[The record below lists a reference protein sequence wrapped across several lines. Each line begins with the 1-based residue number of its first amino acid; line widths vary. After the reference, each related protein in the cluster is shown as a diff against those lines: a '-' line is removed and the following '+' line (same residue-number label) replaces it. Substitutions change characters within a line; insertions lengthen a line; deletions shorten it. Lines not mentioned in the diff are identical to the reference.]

1 MVEDQ
6 AHDVAGERDAP
17 VDVGHGQGDQLEA
30 HAHELTL
37 PLSAQPPGAAMLNI
51 QATPQGSVT
60 SP

>member
-1 MVEDQ
+1 VVEDE
-6 AHDVAGERDAP
+6 AHDVAVERDGS

-37 PLSAQPPGAAMLNI
+37 PLSAHPPGAAMLNI
-51 QATPQGSVT
+51 HATPHGSVT